1 MCRGRSA
8 TFSAA
13 VRRIGTAPQ
22 GVGRC
27 PARRGE
33 VEPPKGGTA
42 TGGHAAQRL
51 VQAQP
56 PGGELVGLPR
66 SGTRRLR
73 LNSGPAD
80 DEAVRDAARLC
91 GCSSSSSLRQPCPRV
106 RRGSPVAA
114 ESAAESPSVH
124 QF

>member
-56 PGGELVGLPR
+56 PGLVGLPR
-66 SGTRRLR
+66 SANCRLR
-73 LNSGPAD
+73 LNSGRPAD
-80 DEAVRDAARLC
+80 DESVRDAARLC